1 MTTTSPE
8 NDTPE
13 NDTTGAAVEC
23 GRWDALG
30 VPCRDIRQRVFVSEQ
45 GVPEEEEIDEQDA
58 DCLHFLL
65 RFEGQPCGTA
75 RLLDDG
81 HIGRVALLAACRGRG
96 LGRVLMQA
104 VIDCACI
111 RGMKACLLN
120 AQTDAI
126 GFYEALGF
134 KARGEVF
141 MEAGIAHR
149 EMQLTMDSS
158 NSA

>member
-1 MTTTSPE
+1 MTTTRFES
-8 NDTPE
+8 DA
-13 NDTTGAAVEC
+13 TGTSVES
-23 GRWDALG
+23 GRWDALAA
-30 VPCRDIRQRVFVSEQ
+30 PCRDIRLKVFVDEQ

-65 RFEGQPCGTA
+65 RFEGKPCGTA

-81 HIGRVALLAACRGRG
+81 HIGRVALLEAFRGRG
-96 LGRVLMQA
+96 LGRVLMQE
-104 VIDCACI
+104 VIACACA
-111 RGMKACLLN
+111 RGMKECLLN
-120 AQTDAI
+120 AQTGAL

-158 NSA
+158 NPV